1 MRNDFPEEG
10 DIIIGNVIDVKS
22 FGAFIE
28 LLEYPGKEGMVHIS
42 EVSSGWIKNIRDHI
56 KKGQRV
62 VAKVMRVTPHK
73 NQIDLSLKRATD
85 QQKKVKVQEW
95 KRFQRA
101 EKLLQFLLQKNSEK
115 QSKKDGKLQDIL

>member
-62 VAKVMRVTPHK
+62 VAKVM
-73 NQIDLSLKRATD
+73 IYYI
-85 QQKKVKVQEW
+85 QKKKSKYFHQEI
-95 KRFQRA
+95 
-101 EKLLQFLLQKNSEK
+101 LQFILHQKSCQN
-115 QSKKDGKLQDIL
+115 